1 MNRVFVLCSQAL
13 QLLMRV
19 PRVCDL
25 GQIVPQLVSLRQ
37 FDAVVELTL
46 KVRAGPL
53 SAMHITRCMTR
64 CWDLI

>member
-1 MNRVFVLCSQAL
+1 
-13 QLLMRV
+13 MRV

-46 KVRAGPL
+46 KVRLTSLRDVAKE
-53 SAMHITRCMTR
+53 
-64 CWDLI
+64 